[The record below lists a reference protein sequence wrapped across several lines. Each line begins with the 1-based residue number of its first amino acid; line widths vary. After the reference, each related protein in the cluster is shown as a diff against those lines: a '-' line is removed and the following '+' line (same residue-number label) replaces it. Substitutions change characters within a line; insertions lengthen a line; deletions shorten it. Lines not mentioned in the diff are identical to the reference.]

1 MAEGS
6 DRVTR
11 ISFHDETLV
20 LGLADGCML
29 TVPLAWFP
37 RLRDASPEERGNWS
51 AGDTGDTVHWPA
63 LDQVVNVA
71 LLLRRR
77 PLAGAD
83 LLR

>member
-37 RLRDASPEERGNWS
+37 RLRAASPDERQNWC
-51 AGDTGDTVHWPA
+51 ADTGGATVRWPD
-63 LDQVVNVA
+63 LDETINVA
-71 LLLRRR
+71 TLLRRR
-77 PLAGAD
+77 PFAAPD

>member
-37 RLRDASPEERGNWS
+37 RLRAASPDERQNWCV
-51 AGDTGDTVHWPA
+51 DTSGAMVHWPD
-63 LDQVVNVA
+63 LDENINVA
-71 LLLRRR
+71 TLLRRR
-77 PLAGAD
+77 PLAAPD

>member
-51 AGDTGDTVHWPA
+51 VGGTGDTVHWPA
-63 LDQVVNVA
+63 LDQVINVA